1 MVSFAYTVKSNFQT
15 IITKLTKY
23 LFPMAI
29 TDEITNNFTFLYV
42 KKNSVQPVGYVDLSK
57 KDSDA
62 VGKDG

>member
-1 MVSFAYTVKSNFQT
+1 
-15 IITKLTKY
+15 
-23 LFPMAI
+23 MAI